1 MWMFTALCLYSAV
14 FMRFAWK
21 VQPRNLLL
29 LGCHMT
35 NFCVQ
40 GTQGTRFI
48 KYHFLDKEPAAAVDA
63 TAKTK

>member
-1 MWMFTALCLYSAV
+1 MGACVCCLVAALCLYSAV

-35 NFCVQ
+35 NFAVQ
-40 GTQGTRFI
+40 GTQGARFI
-48 KYHFLDKEPAAAVDA
+48 NYHFLEQGGDA
-63 TAKTK
+63 KKK